1 MSDAGTMGR
10 TAGGEARPAA
20 PLLVGLALLVIA
32 TFLADVGTG
41 SVLIAPDDVLAA
53 LVGGE
58 SVDPVA
64 RDIVVD
70 LRLPKAS
77 TAALAGAALAVSGLL
92 MQTFFR
98 NPLAG
103 PFVLGINS
111 GASLGV
117 ALVLLSVGGA
127 GRSVL
132 GALGLF
138 DSLSVVTAAI
148 VGAGAVLSLVLLAA
162 RRVDT
167 LTLLVL
173 GVLFGYATSALVSV
187 LLRFSAAERIQIYVE
202 WGFGGFGGV
211 TWSQLRILAPVT
223 LAGLVAAGAVI
234 KPLNALLL
242 GETYATSMGISLRG
256 ARLAIL
262 GAAAVL
268 AGVVT
273 AFCGPIAFLG
283 VAVPHLGRALLRT
296 ADHRR
301 LLPATALLGA
311 ALALVADLVAQVPG
325 SPTVLP
331 LNAITALIGA
341 PVVIWIVLRRPALRG
356 AF

>member
-1 MSDAGTMGR
+1 MNETTGVALSANGR
-10 TAGGEARPAA
+10 GRQAA
-20 PLLVGLALLVIA
+20 VVLAVLVLLVVAAFVM
-32 TFLADVGTG
+32 DVATG
-41 SVLIAPDDVLAA
+41 SVFIAPRTVLRGLLGAD
-53 LVGGE
+53 G
-58 SVDPVA
+58 VDPA
-64 RDIVVD
+64 FRDIVRD
-70 LRLPKAS
+70 LRLPKAL
-77 TAALAGAALAVSGLL
+77 TAALAGAALATSGLL

-117 ALVLLSVGGA
+117 ALVLLSAGGA
-127 GRSVL
+127 GASML
-132 GALGLF
+132 GALGLVQ
-138 DSLSVVTAAI
+138 SLGVVAAAI
-148 VGAGAVLSLVLLAA
+148 VGASAVLVLVLLAA
-162 RRVDT
+162 HRVDT

-187 LLRFSAAERIQIYVE
+187 LLRFAAAEQIQVYVE

-211 TWSQLRILAPVT
+211 TWSQLAILSPIVVSGLAAAAAVT
-223 LAGLVAAGAVI
+223 

-242 GETYATSMGISLRG
+242 GETYARSLGLG
-256 ARLAIL
+256 ARGVRLAVL

-283 VAVPHLGRALLRT
+283 VAVPHLARGLLRT
-296 ADHRR
+296 ADHRW
-301 LLPATALLGA
+301 LIPATVLLGA
-311 ALALVADLVAQVPG
+311 CLALAADLVAQVPG

-341 PVVIWIVLRRPALRG
+341 PVVIWIVLRRPTLRG
-356 AF
+356 VF